1 MKISKNIFGNW
12 VISIWPILLIISQK
26 ALLPFKILDF
36 ILNTKKTILNIRV
49 VSLLLIF
56 LALSCIN
63 LFFFSENPFSLK
75 HFASLITFLIFVCLI
90 ISESS
95 NSERYEW
102 AHYMISKTNFYV
114 LFLIHILYFLRVDL
128 SDFRGLNFIIGND
141 GEVHRVFIETTSL
154 FVISKYNVF
163 KNKILRYFFLF
174 LTISYIFYLNKSV
187 FIIFLFIIHNY
198 NFVLK
203 SKKTI
208 LSISLAT
215 LILLLT
221 NSTNLN
227 SFLRADLYLSI
238 AFKINQLESIISSFD
253 LQTFFF
259 GKGYGYYINDYVTD
273 INQPYQIESQLPM
286 LFLQL
291 GFFLITF
298 FIAFIYSA
306 FKSLN
311 QRLLIYRTTIFFII
325 GLINPWLL
333 LPSWFIT
340 SCFLFDNG
348 HNE

>member
-12 VISIWPILLIISQK
+12 VISVWPILLLISQK
-26 ALLPFKILDF
+26 ALLPLKFLDF
-36 ILNTKKTILNIRV
+36 ILNTKKTTLNIRV
-49 VSLLLIF
+49 FLLLIIF
-56 LALSCIN
+56 LGLSLLS
-63 LFFFSENPFSLK
+63 LFFLSESSFALK
-75 HFASLITFLIFVCLI
+75 HFVSLITFLIFVYLI

-95 NSERYEW
+95 NSERYTW
-102 AHYMISKTNFYV
+102 AHNMISKTNFYV
-114 LFLIHILYFLRVDL
+114 LFLIHTFYFMRIDL

-187 FIIFLFIIHNY
+187 FIILLFLIHNY
-198 NFVLK
+198 NFLLK

-208 LSISLAT
+208 LSLGLAT

-221 NSTNLN
+221 TSTNFN

-259 GKGYGYYINDYVTD
+259 GKGYGYYFNDYVTD

-298 FIAFIYSA
+298 FIAFIYNA
-306 FKSLN
+306 FKSLKKC
-311 QRLLIYRTTIFFII
+311 LLIYRTTIFFVI

-340 SCFLFDNG
+340 SCYLFDNG